1 MVVHEGVKRFPDCL
15 QAPHIVGNLKVV
27 VVVVTRVESFVELV
41 ICDGMQHFRI
51 DPAAVFA
58 VDHLAHEPEVRFHGG
73 SFFTKLFHEPEIQD
87 IRAVQTDPV
96 DIKIVDPEADRV
108 EQILADIRIP

>member
-1 MVVHEGVKRFPDCL
+1 MW
-15 QAPHIVGNLKVV
+15 
-27 VVVVTRVESFVELV
+27 
-41 ICDGMQHFRI
+41 
-51 DPAAVFA
+51 
-58 VDHLAHEPEVRFHGG
+58 FHGG

-108 EQILADIRIP
+108 KQILADIRIP

>member
-1 MVVHEGVKRFPDCL
+1 VVVHEGVKRFPDCL

-58 VDHLAHEPEVRFHGG
+58 VDHLAHEPEIRLHGSG
-73 SFFTKLFHEPEIQD
+73 LGAHLLHESEIHD
-87 IRAVQTDPV
+87 IGAV
-96 DIKIVDPEADRV
+96 
-108 EQILADIRIP
+108 